1 MIGNCLTY
9 AISDFFKNGGSLY
22 IVFIKGHRAPHFEV
36 QRGKFVYDLEI
47 IRMILQ
53 EFWYDGDPRV
63 TKLRVILHLKHKRF
77 KLATRRVRTS

>member
-1 MIGNCLTY
+1 MIGNCFTY

-22 IVFIKGHRAPHFEV
+22 IVFIKGARAPHFEV
-36 QRGKFVYDLEI
+36 ERNGKVYDLEI
-47 IRMILQ
+47 VVMILK

-63 TKLRVILHLKHKRF
+63 SDAEVGIRLKHKRY